1 MYLRSIEISNIRSL
15 KKLVWQLPAGHR
27 GPGWHVILG
36 DNGAGKSS
44 FMQAVSLALV
54 GPSEAPAL
62 RQDFRQW
69 LRADAAHGDIQLDVE
84 PSEVD
89 SRQERLW
96 KPQIISPHIR
106 LERSES
112 DDRLVQVSALNPLK
126 KGPYL
131 GLWTGSR
138 EWFSA
143 GFGPFRRFQGG
154 DSDTSKLFYSNPRL
168 ARHLSMFS
176 EGVALTECLAWLCKQ
191 HTRTLERQLARETGV
206 AGASYESLLLRYLK
220 DFINDSGLLPNGV
233 QLVEVNS
240 ETVVFRDAEGQI
252 VPVMALSDGFRTTLS
267 LTFELLRLMV
277 QTFGPAR
284 FMDNAKNEH
293 SREVTGPYVTLPGV
307 VLIDEVDAHLHP
319 TWQHRIGEWFKRSF
333 PNVQFLVTTHS
344 PIICQAAAGGSVFK
358 LPKPGT
364 DEEALMF
371 QGVEF
376 KRLVYG
382 TVLDAYRT
390 SAFDGDATRSDAA
403 REFLDELASLNVKEI
418 AEGLDDA
425 ERQRQEELRTI
436 LPGRDPQRPEM

>member
-1 MYLRSIEISNIRSL
+1 MYLRAIEISNIRSL
-15 KKLVWQLPAGHR
+15 KKLAWRLPDGQR

-62 RQDFRQW
+62 RQDFNQW

-84 PSEVD
+84 PSEID
-89 SRQERLW
+89 LWRERGGKDQL
-96 KPQIISPHIR
+96 ISPRIR
-106 LERSES
+106 LERSKS
-112 DDRLVQVSALNPLK
+112 DARLVEVSAKNPLK
-126 KGPYL
+126 KGPYR
-131 GLWTGSR
+131 GLWTGSGG
-138 EWFSA
+138 WFSA

-191 HTRTLERQLARETGV
+191 RTRTLEQQS
-206 AGASYESLLLRYLK
+206 AGEAPASSYESLLLGYLK
-220 DFINDSGLLPNGV
+220 GFINDSGLLPNGV
-233 QLVEVNS
+233 QLKEVNS
-240 ETVVFRDAEGQI
+240 ETVVFRDADGQD

-277 QTFGPAR
+277 QSFGLAR
-284 FMDNAKNEH
+284 FMDNAKRKRAGEGT
-293 SREVTGPYVTLPGV
+293 SPYVSLPGV

-358 LPKPGT
+358 LPQPGT
-364 DEEALMF
+364 DEEARMF
-371 QGVEF
+371 QGMEF

-390 SAFDGDATRSDAA
+390 SAFDADATRSDAA
-403 REFLDELASLNVKEI
+403 RELLDELASLNVKEI
-418 AEGLDDA
+418 AEGLDDT

-436 LPGRDPQRPEM
+436 LPGRDPQRPEL